1 MEGGAEAL
9 LWRKGLLG
17 GGDRSSGHYCL
28 LSGCVRGSMGRAT
41 RNDSLT
47 QAIVLHFSEIFTVMS
62 CFRVQVRYLQ
72 DGGQNEG
79 CRAEGGAAQEGAG
92 DEGPQDRSG
101 GQVTFGWI
109 TGVLGKA
116 FV

>member
-1 MEGGAEAL
+1 
-9 LWRKGLLG
+9 
-17 GGDRSSGHYCL
+17 
-28 LSGCVRGSMGRAT
+28 MGRAT

-92 DEGPQDRSG
+92 DQGPQDRAG
-101 GQVTFGWI
+101 GQVTLGWI
-109 TGVLGKA
+109 TGVFGKVLCKLLGLFA
-116 FV
+116 RAVGLAYRND